1 MSALYA
7 LRAANEAND
16 PFLGCVLIRGGI
28 ILSLLREGLLDPT
41 TEYVLQWNGDAPTI
55 KTKSGEP
62 VLFLTPVLPK
72 IRFQG
77 GKS

>member
-1 MSALYA
+1 MGKVVIRHDILT
-7 LRAANEAND
+7 D
-16 PFLGCVLIRGGI
+16 LIC
-28 ILSLLREGLLDPT
+28 EGLLSPEV
-41 TEYVLQWNGDAPTI
+41 EYTLEQNCDVVII
-55 KTKSGEP
+55 KSAGAP